1 MIYMRDLV
9 AAFAPYR
16 REALV
21 VSGRAGAHWIK
32 HSESSSDLPL
42 GDPSMGGH
50 AGFSL
55 GLALAQPNRRVVVF
69 DSEGDLLMN
78 LGVLATMAEQAPT
91 NLLYFLMDNECYATT
106 GGQPVPNAK
115 GVAYDV
121 IARGCGLSQ
130 TYFFDDLAPLKQA
143 MPDLT
148 ARTGPV
154 FVWTKI
160 YPEIENRP
168 IGSRVQWRKRAPTKI
183 ITDTRAALT
192 SVQ

>member
-1 MIYMRDLV
+1 MIHIRDLV

-16 REALV
+16 GNALV
-21 VSGRAGAHWIK
+21 VSGRAGAYWIE

-55 GLALAQPNRRVVVF
+55 GLALAQPDRRVVVF
-69 DSEGDLLMN
+69 DTEGDLLMN

-115 GVAYDV
+115 GVAYDA

-130 TYFFDDLAPLKQA
+130 TYFFDDLPPLKHA
-143 MPDLT
+143 MPDLI
-148 ARTGPV
+148 AAKGPI

-168 IGSRVQWRKRAPTKI
+168 IGSRVQWRRRAPAKI
-183 ITDTRAALT
+183 ITDARTALT
-192 SVQ
+192 SR